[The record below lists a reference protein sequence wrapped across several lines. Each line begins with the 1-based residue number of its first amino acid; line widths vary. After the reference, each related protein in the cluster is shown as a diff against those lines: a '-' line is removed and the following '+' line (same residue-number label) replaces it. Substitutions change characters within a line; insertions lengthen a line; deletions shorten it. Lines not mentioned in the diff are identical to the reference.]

1 MWLVNWL
8 QTLSR
13 ASPHQRYSGFP
24 ASLLNSAYERCITT
38 VARAVVIAACPY
50 CVYVNS
56 LFTIDARNSNII
68 LFLLFLLL
76 PSASRQIDYNKS
88 VFSLLRRCNMILLAF
103 AADRRAAVH
112 VDRACCCNRSI
123 SPARRTHSSKPAAR
137 GCGVRWQRSY
147 RYTDRACHILRCVSV
162 MSRCEMSLTAV
173 DPYVLRHGGHL
184 SQY

>member
-24 ASLLNSAYERCITT
+24 ASLLNSAYERFITT
-38 VARAVVIAACPY
+38 VARAVVIAACPSIACLRSMLGIAISFSPFSSSISFKTNTTSLCSVC
-50 CVYVNS
+50 CV
-56 LFTIDARNSNII
+56 A
-68 LFLLFLLL
+68 
-76 PSASRQIDYNKS
+76 A
-88 VFSLLRRCNMILLAF
+88 NMTLLAF